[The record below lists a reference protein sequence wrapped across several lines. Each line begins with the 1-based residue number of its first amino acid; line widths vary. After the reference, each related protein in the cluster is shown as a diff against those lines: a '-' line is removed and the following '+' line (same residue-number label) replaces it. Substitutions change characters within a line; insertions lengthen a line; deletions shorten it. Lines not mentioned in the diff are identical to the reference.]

1 MKKKDPADM
10 LADHIT
16 KQILGWALEWN
27 LDKYTIIGVL
37 EDIKQEFVWDDLHPA
52 EPAEIDDEDDDDDDF

>member
-10 LADHIT
+10 LAEHLI

-27 LDKYTIIGVL
+27 LDKYTVIGVL
-37 EDIKQEFVWDDLHPA
+37 EDIKQEFVWGDTDPI
-52 EPAEIDDEDDDDDDF
+52 EVIEEEEEEDDEAL